1 MCTIVELKF
10 FVGFSDQETAEAL
23 RLPLRTMQRQFGDA
37 RRWLFE
43 NLETRPCPASKTM
56 TNS

>member
-1 MCTIVELKF
+1 MIELHKF

-23 RLPLRTMQRQFGDA
+23 RLPLRTMQRNFGDA

-43 NLETRPCPASKTM
+43 KLETRPCPASKTV